1 MRQVCDKVQV
11 VRKLDQDGRLARGG
25 GGGGGEEE
33 EEEVLLTAYSS
44 SGAQVRPGRTLKERE
59 RESERVVMA
68 FMTSQSEVSGGHM
81 GGIGCPR

>member
-1 MRQVCDKVQV
+1 MRQVCDKVRV

-44 SGAQVRPGRTLKERE
+44 SGAQVRPVRTLKERE
-59 RESERVVMA
+59 RERARE
-68 FMTSQSEVSGGHM
+68 
-81 GGIGCPR
+81 